1 MLPPKFRRKT
11 INHQLPS
18 TSRLGVDEARTSQMC
33 FDSGIWISS
42 ASDRRN
48 PETCMYSHRIPN
60 IAMDNGPGLKMYCL
74 LKMGIYSIA
83 MLVYQRVIS
92 YHIFLSFSNFAYNL
106 VTYIITWNRCNG
118 NRITVEAIEILFERH
133 SGRLSSKMLVPVK
146 RNGRRQSS
154 VLCQRMC
161 AELSPPR
168 LLLPATNSW
177 PLLTLEDIQ
186 TLARK
191 RLEKL
196 ICN

>member
-1 MLPPKFRRKT
+1 MRPGPPKCAWILASESHQPLI
-11 INHQLPS
+11 INGQWTWTEDVFPIEDGDILFCYVSLPE
-18 TSRLGVDEARTSQMC
+18 G
-33 FDSGIWISS
+33 
-42 ASDRRN
+42 
-48 PETCMYSHRIPN
+48 
-60 IAMDNGPGLKMYCL
+60 YCIYFYL
-74 LKMGIYSIA
+74 LAILI
-83 MLVYQRVIS
+83 
-92 YHIFLSFSNFAYNL
+92 NFAYNL
-106 VTYIITWNRCNG
+106 LTHIITWNRCNG

-133 SGRLSSKMLVPVK
+133 SGRLSSQMLVPVK